1 MILIMIQA
9 ILYPK
14 INPNHPSEPNAGTY
28 NYTYDAFGQML
39 TQDANGK
46 ISSLAY
52 DKLGRVLT
60 LTETEGTTTYTWDT
74 KTKGKGLIAAISSTN
89 GASEDYNYDTYGRLS
104 SKTEVING
112 QSYAESIQYDSY
124 GRLSQ
129 LTYPSNF
136 AVTYNYNTNCYLSE
150 IKRADNSTSVW
161 KAESMNAR
169 RQIMQ
174 TRSGNNLVTTYSYNQ
189 GFVTGIQTG
198 TVQNLQ
204 YGWNTAS
211 GNLSWRKDAKRNLTE
226 NFTYD
231 NLNRL
236 TQVAISGGATNTYSY
251 SANGNIAG
259 STPAGTYSYDATK
272 LHALKSVTNPNNL
285 ISTTDQTVE
294 YTSFDKVKKIT
305 EGINELNISY
315 GVAKQRGMTVY
326 KENSVEKKRKYFAH
340 GNYEKI
346 TESGATREL
355 HYIAWGA
362 GLAAIF
368 QKRTTGDTMFYVH
381 TDHLGS
387 LNGITDQTGAVKEEL
402 SFDAWGRRRNP
413 ANWTFTGIPSY
424 YRFDRGYTGHEQLDK
439 LGLINMNGRMYDPV
453 VGRFLSVDPFVQPGG
468 GSQGYNRYSYCL
480 NNPLKYTDP
489 SGFIRDDCYNGNMA
503 RLPNRDRPLPF
514 VDGGYS
520 HNWGGGSQNE
530 SYWYDWGDTC
540 YRNSKGE
547 MVSYWEVHNNYI
559 VPNSIPPENLTQA
572 ERDRINFQVELF
584 LYQSAGFKV
593 AWSGNL
599 YDTYTVGLIDLQ
611 NWSENGWN
619 AVIQLG
625 KPMFGFCFA
634 SKDDNNWLSDL
645 WNNSIISKII
655 PDVIYINQGSIYNF
669 VGGAGYTSGYAL
681 PIRGKDAFHL
691 YSTFTLL
698 AKVGAHGSIG
708 INIGYSSYV
717 GDARNFDFD
726 VSFGGKGTR
735 GFDSDIILGISG
747 NVSVADQ
754 FGGILYSYSIGL
766 GPSIGASLNIGS
778 ETYVKR
784 IW

>member
-1 MILIMIQA
+1 
-9 ILYPK
+9 
-14 INPNHPSEPNAGTY
+14 
-28 NYTYDAFGQML
+28 
-39 TQDANGK
+39 
-46 ISSLAY
+46 
-52 DKLGRVLT
+52 
-60 LTETEGTTTYTWDT
+60 
-74 KTKGKGLIAAISSTN
+74 
-89 GASEDYNYDTYGRLS
+89 
-104 SKTEVING
+104 
-112 QSYAESIQYDSY
+112 
-124 GRLSQ
+124 
-129 LTYPSNF
+129 
-136 AVTYNYNTNCYLSE
+136 
-150 IKRADNSTSVW
+150 
-161 KAESMNAR
+161 
-169 RQIMQ
+169 
-174 TRSGNNLVTTYSYNQ
+174 
-189 GFVTGIQTG
+189 
-198 TVQNLQ
+198 
-204 YGWNTAS
+204 
-211 GNLSWRKDAKRNLTE
+211 
-226 NFTYD
+226 
-231 NLNRL
+231 
-236 TQVAISGGATNTYSY
+236 
-251 SANGNIAG
+251 
-259 STPAGTYSYDATK
+259 
-272 LHALKSVTNPNNL
+272 
-285 ISTTDQTVE
+285 
-294 YTSFDKVKKIT
+294 
-305 EGINELNISY
+305 
-315 GVAKQRGMTVY
+315 
-326 KENSVEKKRKYFAH
+326 
-340 GNYEKI
+340 
-346 TESGATREL
+346 
-355 HYIAWGA
+355 
-362 GLAAIF
+362 
-368 QKRTTGDTMFYVH
+368 
-381 TDHLGS
+381 
-387 LNGITDQTGAVKEEL
+387 
-402 SFDAWGRRRNP
+402 
-413 ANWTFTGIPSY
+413 
-424 YRFDRGYTGHEQLDK
+424 
-439 LGLINMNGRMYDPV
+439 MYDPV

-480 NNPLKYTDP
+480 NNPLRYTDP
-489 SGFIRDDCYNGNMA
+489 SGYINENQLNSYEKQLPYGELMKMSSNPVRYYAYMNGI
-503 RLPNRDRPLPF
+503 
-514 VDGGYS
+514 
-520 HNWGGGSQNE
+520 GSRWN
-530 SYWYDWGDTC
+530 SVSRHAISSPYTYDWNSGT
-540 YRNSKGE
+540 YRNSTGE
-547 MVSYWEVHNNYI
+547 IVSYWEVHNNYI
-559 VPNSIPPENLTQA
+559 VPNSTPPENLTQA